1 MTIIGKS
8 VAVVG
13 SVGLALALAAPAVAD
28 PGTRPFSGRAAGDL
42 QFVPAASCPQFG
54 TSTEVDR
61 IPGKARHL
69 GRMLLSSEHCA
80 GFGHLTGGTMTM
92 VAANGDRV
100 FIEYSVDA
108 PTVPS
113 AAFTVDV
120 DGTIVDGTGR
130 FEGASGHV
138 DMTGSV
144 VLPQFPSL
152 APATVSFVWTGRIS
166 Y

>member
-1 MTIIGKS
+1 MTIIRKS
-8 VAVVG
+8 VALVG

-28 PGTRPFSGRAAGDL
+28 QGTRPFSGRAAGDL
-42 QFVPAASCPQFG
+42 QFVPSASCPQFG
-54 TSTEVDR
+54 MSTEVER
-61 IPGKARHL
+61 IPGTARHL
-69 GRMLLSSEHCA
+69 GRMVLSSEHCA

-108 PTVPS
+108 PMVPS

-130 FEGASGHV
+130 FDGASGHV

-144 VLPQFPSL
+144 RLPLFPSFES
-152 APATVSFVWTGRIS
+152 ASISFVWTGSIG